1 MVYGAEKLK
10 RRVKYEVEKA
20 VLRDCSIMC
29 ICRGRSEVQGEGGC
43 FSKFGVIDVWTT
55 RRLPST
61 APTPDLRPPRPGDLI
76 GL

>member
-10 RRVKYEVEKA
+10 QRVKCEVEKA
-20 VLRDCSIMC
+20 VLKDCSIMC

-43 FSKFGVIDVWTT
+43 FSKFGVIDV
-55 RRLPST
+55 S
-61 APTPDLRPPRPGDLI
+61 PTPDLRPPRPGDLI